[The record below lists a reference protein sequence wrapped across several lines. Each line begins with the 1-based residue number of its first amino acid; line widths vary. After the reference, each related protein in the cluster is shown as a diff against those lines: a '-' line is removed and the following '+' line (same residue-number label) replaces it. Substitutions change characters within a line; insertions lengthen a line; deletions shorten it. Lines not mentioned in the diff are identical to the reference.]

1 MLVSD
6 VPSLAAH
13 NAPADRSIHFE
24 GHATTYKE
32 FADRCR
38 KLSRALQGLAPRGA
52 RIAVLSGNRPEFME
66 CYFGVPG
73 AGMIMLPLNFR
84 LGLRDLGHILRDAEP
99 AVVVVEPGYLPLIEQ
114 LRGDLPANVTLVV
127 IGAAPEGKLD
137 YEALL
142 DHGQTGDVS
151 QRPGEDEPAWLLYT
165 SGTTGRAKGAL
176 LTHRN
181 IMAAVLNM
189 LCGSDL
195 GRDEVSLFM
204 FPMFHIAGYVLP
216 GYLLR
221 GYTIVLMRGFEVG
234 SYLANVEKCA
244 ITQHAIA
251 PTMLAMVLD
260 DPRTGRFD
268 TSSLRNISYGAS
280 AMAPEILRAAMA
292 RWPNVGFRT
301 AFGMTE
307 LAGNV
312 TYLTREDHE
321 HALAHD
327 QSVLAS
333 CGKPNPLS
341 KVRIVDAEGRDV
353 VAGQPGEIIVR
364 GEQVFAGYWR
374 NEKATQ
380 ESFRDGWFL
389 TGDIGRCDPDGRY
402 YIVDRKKDMI
412 ISGGENVYSRE
423 VEDLLY
429 EHPSVAEVAVVGA
442 PDSKWGETVVALLRL
457 RSAAT
462 AEVLDEFCKARIGGY
477 KRPRRYIF
485 VEELP
490 KSATGKILKAEL
502 RQLLRSGHFDPKEPS

>member
-6 VPSLAAH
+6 VPMLAAH
-13 NAPADRSIHFE
+13 NAPADRTIHFE
-24 GHATTYKE
+24 GRATTYTA
-32 FADRCR
+32 FAQRCR
-38 KLSRALQGLAPRGA
+38 QLSRALAALAPRGA

-84 LGLRDLGHILRDAEP
+84 LGLRDLGHILDDAEP
-99 AVVVVEPGYLPLIEQ
+99 AVIMVEPAYLPLIEQ
-114 LRGDLPANVTLVV
+114 LRCELPDDCSVV
-127 IGAAPEGKLD
+127 VFGATPGRELD
-137 YEALL
+137 YETLL
-142 DHGQTGDVS
+142 ARGEPGDTPA
-151 QRPGEDEPAWLLYT
+151 RPGEDEPAWLLYT

-195 GRDEVSLFM
+195 GRNEVSLFM

-221 GYTIVLMRGFEVG
+221 GYTIVLMRGFDVET
-234 SYLANVEKCA
+234 YLANVEKYA

-260 DPRTGRFD
+260 DPRTPGYD
-268 TSSLRNISYGAS
+268 TSSLCNISYGAS

-301 AFGMTE
+301 AYGMTE

-312 TYLTREDHE
+312 TYLTREDHD

-333 CGKPNPLS
+333 CGMPNPLS
-341 KVRIVDAEGRDV
+341 NVRIVDAEGNDV
-353 VAGQPGEIIVR
+353 VPGQPGEIIVR
-364 GEQVFAGYWR
+364 GDQVFAGYWR
-374 NEKATQ
+374 NDKATR

-389 TGDIGRCDPDGRY
+389 TGDIGRCDSASRFY
-402 YIVDRKKDMI
+402 VVDRKKDMI

-429 EHPSVAEVAVVGA
+429 EHPSVAEVAIIGA
-442 PDSKWGETVVALLRL
+442 PESKWGETIVALVRL
-457 RSAAT
+457 RSATT
-462 AEVLDEFCKARIGGY
+462 ANALDEFCKARIGGY

-502 RQLLRSGHFDPKEPS
+502 RQLLRSGHFDPEGPS